1 MQGIIAALAASAIV
15 FFYPSYFYMS
25 SAKRAGDWAGVPI
38 YEKAWLA
45 TMIVV
50 LFPFCFG
57 VGLVSSISGIATNWS
72 GSDQKPFQ
80 CIVAS
85 QL

>member
-38 YEKAWLA
+38 YEK
-45 TMIVV
+45 IYIYFV
-50 LFPFCFG
+50 LVFVFPFCFG
-57 VGLVSSISGIATNWS
+57 VGLAAAIDGIVTIWSGAGQPFACIVSS
-72 GSDQKPFQ
+72 
-80 CIVAS
+80 

>member
-38 YEKAWLA
+38 YEK
-45 TMIVV
+45 IYIYFV
-50 LFPFCFG
+50 LVFVFPFCFG
-57 VGLVSSISGIATNWS
+57 VGLAAAIDGIVTSWSGAGQPLACIVSS
-72 GSDQKPFQ
+72 
-80 CIVAS
+80 